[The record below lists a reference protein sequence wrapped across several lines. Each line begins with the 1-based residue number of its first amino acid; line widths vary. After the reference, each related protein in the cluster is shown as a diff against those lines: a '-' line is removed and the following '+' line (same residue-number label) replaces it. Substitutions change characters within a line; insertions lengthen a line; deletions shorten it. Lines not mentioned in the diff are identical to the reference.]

1 MREENIQLF
10 TSEMLEKM
18 AYIWTRS
25 SISLLDVR
33 HQSIYPNQPMR
44 QYKMPSSTL
53 VYAYGGSAHV
63 QLNETAFAMERFG
76 LFHGGKGT
84 MLSIAPEEAVL
95 RSYMVLYKAET
106 PLFFK
111 KDLQRLLEQ
120 VNPFVQ
126 QFGYSPSNPVGLIHL
141 FGKMM
146 GSWERVTSLNHFHAK
161 NLFYQSI
168 YEIYTDLGQDQA
180 AFLQPDPVISAKRY
194 LNEYYMQPIMFKEL
208 ADMFAISGGQLTRLF
223 KKREGKSLQEY
234 LTMKRLQA
242 AQYQLINTNAT
253 MREIACGCGF
263 VDENTL
269 FRMFKKYYKVSPGDY
284 RKKLVVRMQ
293 GYTIDNDYQYLYN
306 EEGLDDLVKFDR
318 DGEFTMFGQIR
329 SKQMILAA
337 AMSLMLLLSACT
349 SATPSNTGGAANQV
363 PTPTQQV
370 QSAADSGSKGAEAAA
385 STRTVSTIM
394 GDVGV
399 PADPQRVV
407 VNWYAGDVITL
418 GLNVVG
424 STVGLLNDS
433 YKKLPYAEQLES
445 IPHIEK
451 WEPEEIMALDPDL
464 IVTYQQE
471 DFEKLKGI
479 APVLVI
485 TGEEKS
491 ALERLQFL
499 GEATGRS
506 DKALQLIDEFE
517 TELADAKKLITSER
531 FNGKTFTINQDWGAS
546 GEWAGIAFETESRGG
561 VVLYEYLGLTLPDKV
576 TSLLKGEGNIL
587 SYEVAHQYFGDYII
601 WIESPQME
609 SEYQKTAFWSS
620 IPAVSNQRV
629 VTVPKEQYGLFFF
642 ADVASMTAQLSYI
655 TELLR
660 SLN

>member
-1 MREENIQLF
+1 MREGNNQVF
-10 TSEMLEKM
+10 TPEMVEKM

-25 SISLLDVR
+25 SISFMDVR
-33 HQSIYPNQPMR
+33 HQTIYPNQPLR

-84 MLSIAPEEAVL
+84 MLSITPEEAVL

-106 PLFFK
+106 PHFFK
-111 KDLQRLLEQ
+111 RDLQRLLEQ

-126 QFGYSPSNPVGLIHL
+126 QFGYAPSNPVWLIHL
-141 FGKMM
+141 FEQMM
-146 GSWERVTSLNHFHAK
+146 DSWRRATALNHFHTK
-161 NLFYQSI
+161 NLFYQSM
-168 YEIYTDLGQDQA
+168 YEVYEDLEQEQA
-180 AFLQPDPVISAKRY
+180 MFLQPDPVISAKRY
-194 LNEYYMQPIMFKEL
+194 LDEHYTQPIMFQEI
-208 ADMFAISGGQLTRLF
+208 AGMFAISGGQLTRLF
-223 KKREGKSLQEY
+223 KKREGQSLQEY
-234 LTMKRLQA
+234 LTMKRLEA
-242 AQYQLINTNAT
+242 ARHQLENTTAT
-253 MREIACGCGF
+253 IREIANGCGL

-284 RKKLVVRMQ
+284 RKKLVVMMQ
-293 GYTIDNDYQYLYN
+293 GYTIDNDYHHLYN
-306 EEGLDDLVKFDR
+306 EIGLENLAKSQR
-318 DGEFTMFGQIR
+318 DGEYTMFGQVR

-349 SATPSNTGGAANQV
+349 SATPSNTGGATNQV

-370 QSAADSGSKGAEAAA
+370 QTTADSGSKGAEAAA
-385 STRTVSTIM
+385 RTRTVSTVM
-394 GDVGV
+394 GDVEV

-424 STVGLLNDS
+424 STIGLKNDS
-433 YKKLPYAEQLES
+433 YKKLPYAEQLEY
-445 IPHIEK
+445 IPFIEK

-485 TGEEKS
+485 TGDEKS
-491 ALERLQFL
+491 ALERLLFL

-517 TELADAKKLITSER
+517 AELADAKKLIASER
-531 FNGKTFTINQDWGAS
+531 FNGKTFTINQDWGAT

-561 VVLYEYLGLTLPDKV
+561 TVLYEYLGMTLPDQV
-576 TSLLKGEGNIL
+576 TSLLKGDGNIL

-601 WIESPQME
+601 WIENPQME

-620 IPAVSNQRV
+620 IPAVSNQHV

-660 SLN
+660 SLD